1 MDRRFDRSG
10 RMDVA
15 KPTFEEMARHWFDTF
30 GTNPSVEPFSHS
42 LSLGFELKVGGSENI
57 RLILGVVLWPHS
69 HFRVW

>member
-42 LSLGFELKVGGSENI
+42 LSLL
-57 RLILGVVLWPHS
+57 VLS
-69 HFRVW
+69 